1 MQRSSRKILAWPQ
14 AIENQSRQ
22 FVILRKDIFREN
34 ISGNKREN
42 FSLAGNDYRDR
53 QLRNARPS
61 ANPCSIYIT
70 GLQFH

>member
-1 MQRSSRKILAWPQ
+1 M
-14 AIENQSRQ
+14 
-22 FVILRKDIFREN
+22 ILRKDIFREN

-53 QLRNARPS
+53 QLRNARPRD
-61 ANPCSIYIT
+61 NPCSINIT